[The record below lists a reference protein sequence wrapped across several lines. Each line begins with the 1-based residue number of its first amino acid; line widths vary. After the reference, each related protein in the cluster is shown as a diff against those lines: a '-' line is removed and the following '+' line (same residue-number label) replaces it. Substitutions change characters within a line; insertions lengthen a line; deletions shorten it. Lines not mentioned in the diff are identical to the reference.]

1 MPRTIASA
9 VISTGRSR
17 VAAGVQRRLAA
28 PRALG
33 SSARASLA
41 KLTSRMRFETA
52 MPTAMIAPMNDST
65 LSVVPVIASIQ
76 TMPTNA
82 PGTATMMM
90 SGSSTDWNSTIS
102 SR

>member
-1 MPRTIASA
+1 MPRIIASA

-17 VAAGVQRRLAA
+17 VAAGAQRRLERGELA
-28 PRALG
+28 

-41 KLTSRMRFETA
+41 KLTSRIEFETA
-52 MPTAMIAPMNDST
+52 IPTAMIAPMNDST
-65 LSVVPVIASIQ
+65 LSVVPVSASIQ
-76 TMPTNA
+76 AMPTKA

-90 SGSSTDWNSTIS
+90 SGSSADWNSTIS